1 MAENHYK
8 LSCTLV
14 GHKLDVRSLTVTKE
28 GNIVSASRDK
38 TARLWKPSGDGKTY
52 TEAAVLKGHNNF
64 VSSVCVL
71 ETTEKYASGVIIT
84 GSNDS
89 NLCFYTPGENE
100 PFFTF
105 KAHQNT
111 ICNLRASEEKGH
123 FLSSSWDMTAK
134 LWNINDIS
142 NPKVTLIG
150 HTAAVWCVVDLKNAL
165 TIITGSADKLVI
177 VWTRSGT
184 IKHKLSGHTDCI
196 RDIVG
201 INDDEFLTCAND
213 ATVRHWNASQGVC
226 LGTYDGHTNY
236 IYSISATP
244 GAEMIVTSGEDRSV
258 RIWHKA
264 MIKQTIYLPPQSIW
278 SSKILPNGDIV
289 TGASDGV
296 LRIFSAIAERQA
308 DAQVLQTFEEEVAS
322 VQLNAQQ
329 ELGGLKISE
338 LPDSTALFT
347 PGVKDGQTKMV
358 REGGNV
364 VVYSWSASQQQWKK
378 IGDVMGATGGSNA
391 TSGKQLYNGI
401 EYDYVFSVDIEEGAP
416 PLKLPYNIGQDPWH
430 VAQKFIHDNELS
442 QLFLDQ
448 VANFIVKN
456 SQAAPVMNTTTAQYT
471 DPFTG
476 GSRYIPRSNVPS
488 GEPIKTPTASSSS
501 SSVTTNYIPRD
512 TYLKLEQANLTVI
525 FDKLREFNA
534 KRDSMHQT
542 LPDKLEAVVKL
553 AGNDGIIPGS
563 IDVLKGL
570 LDWTNDIVFPAL
582 DIARLAVLRK
592 EVNDQ
597 LCNEDL
603 MEVVRRH
610 INGDSL
616 QSNQM
621 LSFRLLANMFNHE
634 KGEKFGLEYRDEI
647 LKNLLNLPTLG
658 NKNTQVAMAT
668 YVLNLTVALNK
679 HDDKIG
685 KVRVMNGILSMI
697 SRLQEPE
704 AIFRILVG
712 LGTLIDATV
721 NANDRN
727 ELIEAVRQSE
737 VALTM
742 LRTLSEDNGAV
753 NSQNKL
759 ASCSKQII
767 NLLF

>member
-1 MAENHYK
+1 MSETQYK

-14 GHKLDVRSLTVTKE
+14 GHKLDVRSLTVTKD
-28 GNIVSASRDK
+28 GNILSASRDK
-38 TARLWKPSGDGKTY
+38 TARIWKPSGDGKTY
-52 TEAAVLKGHNNF
+52 VEAAVLKGHNNF
-64 VSSVCVL
+64 VSSVCIL
-71 ETTEKYASGVIIT
+71 ESTEKYTSGVIIT

-89 NLCFYTPGENE
+89 NICLYTPGENE

-111 ICNLRASEEKGH
+111 VCNLRASEEKGH

-134 LWNINDIS
+134 LWNINDVS
-142 NPKVTLIG
+142 NPKVTFIG
-150 HTAAVWCVVDLKNAL
+150 HTAAVWCVLDIKNAL
-165 TIITGSADKLVI
+165 MIITGSADKLVI
-177 VWTRSGT
+177 VWSRNGI
-184 IKHKLSGHTDCI
+184 IKHKLTGHTDCV

-201 INDDEFLTCAND
+201 ISDDEFLTCAND
-213 ATVRHWNASQGVC
+213 ATVRHWNASQGIC

-244 GAEMIVTSGEDRSV
+244 GGEIIATSGEDRSL
-258 RIWHKA
+258 RIWQKA
-264 MIKQTIYLPPQSIW
+264 NIKQTIYLPPQSIW

-296 LRIFSAIAERQA
+296 LRIFSTNLERQA

-347 PGVKDGQTKMV
+347 PGRKDGQTKMV
-358 REGGNV
+358 REGSNV
-364 VVYSWSASQQQWKK
+364 VVYSWSAGQQQWKK
-378 IGDVMGATGGSNA
+378 IGDVMGATGGSAA

-401 EYDYVFSVDIEEGAP
+401 EYDYVFSVDIEEGSP

-456 SQAAPVMNTTTAQYT
+456 SQAAPVLNTTAQYT

-476 GSRYIPRSNVPS
+476 GSRYIPTSNAPS
-488 GEPIKTPTASSSS
+488 TEQKIPIASSSN
-501 SSVTTNYIPRD
+501 SSVGTIYIPRD
-512 TYLKLEQANLTVI
+512 SYLKLEQANLTVI

-534 KRDSMHQT
+534 KRDSMHQA
-542 LPDKLEAVVKL
+542 LDDKLESVVKL
-553 AGNDGIIPGS
+553 AGNDSIIPGS
-563 IDVLKGL
+563 IDILKGL

-592 EVNDQ
+592 EVNDE

-610 INGDSL
+610 INANSL

-621 LSFRLLANMFNHE
+621 LSFRLLANMFSHK
-634 KGEKFGLEYRDEI
+634 KGEKLGLEYRDEI
-647 LKNLLNLPTLG
+647 LKCLLNLPSLG
-658 NKNTQVAMAT
+658 NKNNQVSIAT

-679 HDDKIG
+679 HNDTSG
-685 KVRVMNGILSMI
+685 KTRAMNVILSMI
-697 SRLQEPE
+697 PRLQEPE

-712 LGTLIDATV
+712 LGTLLDGTNDV
-721 NANDRN
+721 NNRN

-742 LRTLSEDNGAV
+742 LRTLSEDNGDV